1 MDVQIDDDLLMRIAM
16 ILINSTDIGDTM
28 NACIKSL

>member
-1 MDVQIDDDLLMRIAM
+1 LLMRIAM